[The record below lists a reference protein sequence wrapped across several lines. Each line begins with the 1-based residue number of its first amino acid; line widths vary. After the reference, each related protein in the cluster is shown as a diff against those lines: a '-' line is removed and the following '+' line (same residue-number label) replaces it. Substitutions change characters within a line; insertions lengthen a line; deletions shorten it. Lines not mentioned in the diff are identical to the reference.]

1 MKRKWLSIVGLL
13 VAFIIAAA
21 ASYVLLTSPTYENTT
36 LTYRLKWLANTGF
49 VGDLYADNYGLYTE
63 EGLDVLVE
71 PGGPENNPIRGLGT
85 GRVEFGVA
93 SSDQVIRALARTDTA
108 NSNQRELVVIA
119 QIYHQNP
126 VRWIHRSTSVMV
138 DDSSDLEKYSI
149 GVTAGDTDE
158 TILRALETKHKL
170 NLSTREVSYSYAPFF
185 NESVELFPV
194 YLNTQGVEIKRQMAS
209 SGIKTAFFN
218 PIDYGVDIASN
229 SIVTTAR
236 MIRENPDT
244 VRAFLR
250 ATLKGWREALDKEN
264 LEKSVNVMVS
274 HTAFDKSKADS
285 VRSVLRRKIKYTRNL
300 VIPFNESSIG
310 TIDTTA
316 WKQAEEV
323 MLEQGLIRQPV
334 EIVDHINSSY
344 LPRYHE

>member
-1 MKRKWLSIVGLL
+1 MKRKGVALVGLI
-13 VAFIIAAA
+13 VAFTIASA
-21 ASYVLLTSPTYENTT
+21 ASYVLLTSPSYDNTT

-63 EGLDVLVE
+63 EGLEVLVE

-93 SSDQVIRALARTDTA
+93 SSDQVIRALAKADTA
-108 NSNQRELVVIA
+108 NGNQRKLVVIA

-126 VRWIHRSTSVMV
+126 VRWIHRSPSVMV
-138 DDSSDLEKYSI
+138 DDSSDLEQYSI

-158 TILRALETKHKL
+158 TIFRALENKYKL

-185 NESVELFPV
+185 NESVDLFPV

-218 PIDYGVDIASN
+218 PTDYGVNIASN

-236 MIRENPDT
+236 KIREEPDT

-264 LEKSVNVMVS
+264 LEKSINVMAS
-274 HTAFDKSKADS
+274 HTDFDKSKADS
-285 VRSVLRRKIKYTRNL
+285 VRSILRRKIQYTRKL
-300 VIPFNESSIG
+300 VVPADEESIG

-316 WKQAEEV
+316 WKQAEKI
-323 MLEQGLIRQPV
+323 MLKQGLIRRRV
-334 EIVDHINSSY
+334 GIVDHINSSY
-344 LPRYHE
+344 LPR